1 MRAKSESL
9 SLIGFVILLVIGI
22 PVDAGIRASFSLDR
36 CSWNATHIVL
46 VQTIPKDGV
55 FSVVES
61 WKGTLKPGDLLEVP
75 GLKPNKDAVPIS
87 SYPKP
92 PGFESEDKEG
102 ISEQIPRQPVG
113 SRMILFL
120 KKKEQSGAASPSEGN
135 TLKVK
140 VFVLTPGKV
149 CRFKGSTRRAIKS
162 IPEFG
167 TTNSFNCPWS
177 SRKTRAVPRSLRRK
191 SQAY

>member
-87 SYPKP
+87 SYQNLR
-92 PGFESEDKEG
+92 D
-102 ISEQIPRQPVG
+102 
-113 SRMILFL
+113 L
-120 KKKEQSGAASPSEGN
+120 
-135 TLKVK
+135 
-140 VFVLTPGKV
+140 
-149 CRFKGSTRRAIKS
+149 
-162 IPEFG
+162 
-167 TTNSFNCPWS
+167 
-177 SRKTRAVPRSLRRK
+177 SLRTRK
-191 SQAY
+191 ELANKSPGSPLVHG